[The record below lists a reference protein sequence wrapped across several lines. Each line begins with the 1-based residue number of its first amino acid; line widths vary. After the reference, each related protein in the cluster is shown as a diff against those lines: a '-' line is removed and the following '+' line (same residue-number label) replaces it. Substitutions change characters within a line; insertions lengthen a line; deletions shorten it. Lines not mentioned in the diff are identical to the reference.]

1 MPKFRHHNCRNIP
14 DEQAEG
20 QSGQMTFKSFQETKM
35 RSTGVAG
42 LHLPE
47 RAGWLRARHLMDME
61 SLEGK
66 KLVVQ
71 SMNERCI

>member
-1 MPKFRHHNCRNIP
+1 
-14 DEQAEG
+14 
-20 QSGQMTFKSFQETKM
+20 M

-61 SLEGK
+61 GLEGK

-71 SMNERCI
+71 IDEWTMYIDRQVDVYINIYIYVCVYTYKYKI